1 MLNNCCPEINL
12 TRHIQQTLKSI
23 WFGWWNWSGC
33 GLPKLVTYYTGN
45 GFYKGDNDNPY
56 LNRLPL
62 DGDLDKI
69 IEAGNFNEVR
79 ILFVNVARSRAPC
92 KDIDAFLNRCLL
104 KLRTKI
110 GKFKDDVYDIKQLI
124 ATL

>member
-1 MLNNCCPEINL
+1 MLPGNKFNSPYTVNVKKVFDSVDGI
-12 TRHIQQTLKSI
+12 
-23 WFGWWNWSGC
+23 GSGC
-33 GLPKLVTYYTGN
+33 GLPKLVTYFTGN

-56 LNRLPL
+56 LNRLPR
-62 DGDLDKI
+62 DDDIDRI

-79 ILFVNVARSRAPC
+79 ILFVNAARSRAPC

-104 KLRTKI
+104 KIRTKV
-110 GKFKDDVYDIKQLI
+110 GKFKDDVYGIKQLI